1 MAVIVGMTG
10 ATGAVYGIELLR
22 ILKEVGVD
30 RHLVM
35 TKAAALTLKLETD
48 WTLDEVHGLAT
59 EVHSVGDIGASISSG
74 SFSTH
79 GMIIAPC
86 SIKTLSG
93 VVNSYEDNL
102 LLRAAGVTLKEGRK
116 LVLMVRETPLHVG
129 QIRLLQL
136 AAEIGATVFPPVPA
150 FYHRPKTIEDIVHQ
164 SCARALDQL
173 GLHVDVPRW
182 HGVAEQLRASG
193 SM

>member
-1 MAVIVGMTG
+1 
-10 ATGAVYGIELLR
+10 
-22 ILKEVGVD
+22 
-30 RHLVM
+30 
-35 TKAAALTLKLETD
+35 
-48 WTLDEVHGLAT
+48 
-59 EVHSVGDIGASISSG
+59 
-74 SFSTH
+74 
-79 GMIIAPC
+79 
-86 SIKTLSG
+86 
-93 VVNSYEDNL
+93 
-102 LLRAAGVTLKEGRK
+102 
-116 LVLMVRETPLHVG
+116 MVRETPLHVG